1 MNVSHALSDIEACTT
16 LPELKRTMQ
25 RIAQNYGF
33 CSFDFVDAGDTTSR
47 EPFYLGTSQDTWI
60 DAYVSNNFVHVDP
73 CVARVRRTNLPFIW
87 ADVMAPQPRRRGP
100 KSGTQRL
107 IEAASDFGYTEG
119 LVIPCHFRD
128 RLGRDRSASSVFFWS
143 GPLQRFEFLLSQK
156 RRELHLLMIY
166 FIQTCLDIRDREV
179 HRQACVEPA
188 SPEAPVSNLTDRER
202 DVLSWAARGKTS
214 AEIAEILGLKG
225 DTVEVHFKN
234 NLRKLQAS
242 NRTQAVAKALVHG
255 LIDI

>member
-1 MNVSHALSDIEACTT
+1 MNDPHALSDIEACTT

-47 EPFYLGTSQDTWI
+47 EPFYLGTSQETWI
-60 DAYVSNNFVHVDP
+60 DAYVANEFVHVDP

-87 ADVMAPQPRRRGP
+87 ADVIAPQPRRRGP

-128 RLGRDRSASSVFFWS
+128 QLGRDRSASSVFFWS

-166 FIQTCLDIRDREV
+166 FIQTCLDIRDRET
-179 HRQACVEPA
+179 RQVCAETAHPR
-188 SPEAPVSNLTDRER
+188 PPVLTDRER

-234 NLRKLQAS
+234 ILRKLQAS
-242 NRTQAVAKALVHG
+242 NRTQAVAIALMQG

>member
-1 MNVSHALSDIEACTT
+1 MGRC
-16 LPELKRTMQ
+16 
-25 RIAQNYGF
+25 YGP
-33 CSFDFVDAGDTTSR
+33 AT
-47 EPFYLGTSQDTWI
+47 
-60 DAYVSNNFVHVDP
+60 
-73 CVARVRRTNLPFIW
+73 
-87 ADVMAPQPRRRGP
+87 APRS

-107 IEAASDFGYTEG
+107 IEAASDFGCTEG
-119 LVIPCHFRD
+119 LVIPCHFGD

-143 GPLQRFEFLLSQK
+143 GTLQRFEFLLSQK

-166 FIQTCLDIRDREV
+166 FIQTCLDIRDREI
-179 HRQACVEPA
+179 HQQDSAETTDPG
-188 SPEAPVSNLTDRER
+188 APVCRLTDRER
-202 DVLSWAARGKTS
+202 DVLSWAAGGKTS

-234 NLRKLQAS
+234 ILRKLQVS